1 MELIKANN
9 NYRKI
14 FLDFYRSQYLNNPL
28 RRDALSDLVKGLIYG
43 KSELCKSLDLEPYIV
58 MDHDKIIM
66 ICILAYAHRMPDYLQ
81 IGFFESSEY
90 NMEAFM
96 LILKRAEE
104 FAAEKGAKKISG
116 SLNIHV
122 NYGLGFLASD
132 YDQEQSFGLAYNQ
145 EFYHRYFAENGFK
158 PIEMVTYKKNIT
170 NKQKLLNPNVRDKIE
185 AKYKVR
191 ELDLSKLKSEI
202 ALYTRINNEAFVD
215 HLFYYPRKEEEDFE
229 LFKELKY
236 LLKPE
241 NLLFVEKAGVP
252 VGFMLWYPDF
262 NKLIK
267 PGEKVGLKTVIRN
280 KIYPNKIRT
289 FKIVEMGVVPREQ
302 RKGAIL
308 ALFNYCFKCTK
319 GKFDYV
325 ESGWILSEN
334 TMSKNFGIKWADE
347 ESKLFK
353 AYIKD
358 LNDERI

>member
-1 MELIKANN
+1 MELIAV
-9 NYRKI
+9 NYKNRKI
-14 FLDFYRSQYLNNPL
+14 FLDFYRSQYINNPL

-43 KSELCKSLDLEPYIV
+43 KSELCKSLDLEPYLV
-58 MDHDKIIM
+58 MDHGKIIM
-66 ICILAYAHRMPDYLQ
+66 ICILAYARRMPDYLQ

-96 LILKRAEE
+96 LIMKRAEE
-104 FAAEKGAKKISG
+104 FAAEKGATKISG

-132 YDQEQSFGLAYNQ
+132 YDKEQSFGLAHNQ
-145 EFYHRYFAENGFK
+145 EFYHRYFAENCFK
-158 PIEMVTYKKNIT
+158 TIEMVTYKKNIT
-170 NKQKLLNPNVRDKIE
+170 NKQRLLNPNIRDKIE
-185 AKYKVR
+185 TKYKVR
-191 ELDLSKLKSEI
+191 ELYLSNLKSEI
-202 ALYTRINNEAFVD
+202 ALYTRINNEAFAN

-236 LLKPE
+236 LLKSE

-262 NKLIK
+262 NMLIK

-280 KIYPNKIRT
+280 KIFPNKIRT
-289 FKIVEMGVVPREQ
+289 LKLVEMGVVPGEQ
-302 RKGAIL
+302 GRGAIL

-319 GKFDYV
+319 GRFDYV
-325 ESGWILSEN
+325 ESGWILTEN
-334 TMSKNFGIKWADE
+334 TRSKNFGVKWADG

-358 LNDERI
+358 LNDEKI